1 MAQKFYYDSVDIL
14 GSTLNDGTVSLS
26 GTEIFADAASL
37 TNEERAVDQSI
48 TTAITDWAEN
58 DALQFDLGSAKTVS
72 FVAVYFNAAEADTL
86 VLSYDD
92 AATGNSQADNA
103 ITADFSVGWNVT
115 EFSPASK
122 RYWFISAKTAGG
134 LVGITEVILGAYLEF
149 SINPDI
155 GISEQ
160 EIFGTA
166 VNRSAGGVEYA
177 VKKHNPISTWT
188 LNFANI
194 SSTFK
199 TNLQSM
205 EAEVQ
210 DYKKFLWYDET
221 NYHYVRLESPIKYT
235 EVAYQRY
242 SASIS
247 LREQLS

>member
-1 MAQKFYYDSVDIL
+1 MAQKFYYDSTNTL
-14 GSTLNDGTVSLS
+14 GSTLNDGT
-26 GTEIFADAASL
+26 GTTTFSDSASI
-37 TNEERAVDQSI
+37 TNEERAIDQS
-48 TTAITDWAEN
+48 TSTAITDFDQSDSLRFDYGAAVTN
-58 DALQFDLGSAKTVS
+58 DFIALHFSSGTGVDVNVYDSDNGTTCSLNTTITSA
-72 FVAVYFNAAEADTL
+72 
-86 VLSYDD
+86 
-92 AATGNSQADNA
+92 
-103 ITADFSVGWNVT
+103 FSTGWNVSALT
-115 EFSPASK
+115 SESH
-122 RYWFISAKTAGG
+122 RYWLLYAGSG
-134 LVGITEVILGAYLEF
+134 AIANLTEVFFGVALEF
-149 SINPDI
+149 TINPDI

-160 EIFGTA
+160 EIFGTE

-199 TNLQSM
+199 ASLQSM